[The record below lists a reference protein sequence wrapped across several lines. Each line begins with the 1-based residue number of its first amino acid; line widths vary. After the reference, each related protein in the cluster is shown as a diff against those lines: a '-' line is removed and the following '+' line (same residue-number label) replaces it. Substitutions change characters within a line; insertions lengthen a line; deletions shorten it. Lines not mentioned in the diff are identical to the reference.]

1 MAQAQLS
8 GIITKLH
15 LRLMPVLL
23 MMYVMAFL
31 DRANVGF
38 AKQGLEANAGI
49 DNAAFAFG
57 ASIFFIGYA
66 VLEVPSNLILHRV
79 GARVWMSRIM
89 VTWGLISAATAFV
102 TTPHTYYVARF
113 LLGMA
118 EAGFFPGVIYY
129 LTYWYP
135 SSARARSVGMFFY
148 GAPLALTFGG
158 PLSGQLVA
166 HDAFG
171 LHGWQVMF
179 IVEGLAASLGGI
191 AVLFLLKDGP
201 QKATWLT
208 DDEKQVLQAELQK
221 DNATREHSSV
231 MRTLRNPR
239 VLFLALVYLLIQA
252 GFYGLTFFLPTQIA
266 SLLGTNVGLKVGLVS
281 AIPWA
286 AALVAVTIIPRWCDA
301 RGNARGV
308 GALALGIS
316 GCALAASA
324 LTSSPWLAMIALT
337 VAASGLI
344 VAPALFWTLPTGIL
358 GGAAAAGGIGLINA
372 LGNLGGF
379 AAPNLRAWLDALFA
393 NHIAGLLG
401 LCAVC
406 LIGACCYAVAPRA
419 RT

>member
-8 GIITKLH
+8 GIISKLH

-49 DNAAFAFG
+49 DNVAFAFG

-171 LHGWQVMF
+171 LYGWQIMF

-201 QKATWLT
+201 QKAPWLT

-221 DNATREHSSV
+221 DNASREHAGV
-231 MRTLRNPR
+231 LYTLRNPR

-266 SLLGTNVGLKVGLVS
+266 RLLGTNVGLEVGLVS

-286 AALVAVTIIPRWCDA
+286 AALVAVTVIPRWCDA

-308 GALALGIS
+308 GALALGTA
-316 GCALAASA
+316 GCALAVSA
-324 LTSSPWLAMIALT
+324 LTTSPVLAMIALSI
-337 VAASGLI
+337 AASGLI
-344 VAPALFWTLPTGIL
+344 VAPAMFWTMPTAIL
-358 GGAAAAGGIGLINA
+358 TGAAAAGGIGLINA
-372 LGNLGGF
+372 IGNLGGF
-379 AAPNLRAWLDALFA
+379 AAPNLRAWLDAVFA
-393 NHIAGLLG
+393 NNTAGLLG

-419 RT
+419 PR